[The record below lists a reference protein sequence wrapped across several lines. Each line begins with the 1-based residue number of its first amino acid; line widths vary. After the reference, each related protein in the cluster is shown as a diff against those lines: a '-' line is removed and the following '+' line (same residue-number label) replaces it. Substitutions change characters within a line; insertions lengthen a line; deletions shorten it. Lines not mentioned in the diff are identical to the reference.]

1 MNIRFIL
8 AVIGVIIIV
17 MAISAAFAGSHQK
30 AAAGRIGIAAS
41 FYPLA
46 EFARQVGG
54 DRVEVSNLTPPGA
67 EPHDFE
73 PSPQD
78 IVRIRQSQVFIYTGA
93 GFEPWAEKVAS
104 DLKDTTVINASQ
116 GIELLPALP
125 EQSSQTP
132 GDHQSDPHYYLDPV
146 SDQTIVQTIADGLSR
161 IDPVNQAYYQENA
174 SRYEARLAALD
185 SSFRTGLA
193 NCQRQEIITSHA
205 AFAYLARRY
214 GLTQVPIA
222 GLSDEDPSPA
232 RLAEIAGIARDGDIR
247 YIFFE
252 KLVSPRL
259 SETIAAEVGAQ
270 TLVLNPAEGLT
281 SDEQDAGK
289 DFISLMQDNLSNLRL
304 ALECT

>member
-1 MNIRFIL
+1 MNIRFIV

-17 MAISAAFAGSHQK
+17 MAVSAAFAGSHQK
-30 AAAGRIGIAAS
+30 AAPGRIGIAAS

-54 DRVEVSNLTPPGA
+54 DRVEVSNLTPPGT

-78 IVRIRQSQVFIYTGA
+78 IVKIRQSQVFIYTGA
-93 GFEPWAEKVAS
+93 GFEPWAERIAA
-104 DLKDTTVINASQ
+104 DLNDITVINASD
-116 GIELLPALP
+116 GIALLPALP
-125 EQSSQTP
+125 EQSAQTP
-132 GDHQSDPHYYLDPV
+132 GDNQSDPHFYLDPV
-146 SDQTIVQTIADGLSR
+146 TDQAIVQTIADRLSQ
-161 IDPVNQAYYQENA
+161 IDPANQSYYQENA
-174 SRYEARLAALD
+174 RRYNAELAALD
-185 SSFRTGLA
+185 SSYRAGLSD
-193 NCQRQEIITSHA
+193 CQRQEIITSHA
-205 AFAYLARRY
+205 AFAYLAKRY
-214 GLTQVPIA
+214 GLIQVPIA

-232 RLAEIAGIARDGDIR
+232 RLGEIARIAQDGGIR

-281 SDEQDAGK
+281 SEEQAAGK
-289 DFISLMQDNLSNLRL
+289 DFISLMEDNLSNLRL
-304 ALECT
+304 ALECP